1 MTKTVDLK
9 FVLIWKELLL
19 LALIFTIFP
28 ITYNY
33 FSNFRVLTSYNLQ
46 TILSTFTCF
55 CQKLIHWLHACNN
68 LLMN

>member
-33 FSNFRVLTSYNLQ
+33 FSNFRVYILQ
-46 TILSTFTCF
+46 TILSTLPAFVKSLYTGYM
-55 CQKLIHWLHACNN
+55 HATTF
-68 LLMN
+68 L